1 MDIRIQSIH
10 FNADTRLLDYIQE
23 KIDKLVHFYDRIIA
37 GEIILKL
44 DKSSTLHNKIIH
56 VKLRIPGNDIF
67 VEEKGRSFE
76 EATDIA
82 VDVLARQIKKR
93 KEKMRRM

>member
-1 MDIRIQSIH
+1 MDIRIQSVH
-10 FNADTRLLDYIQE
+10 FHADQKLLDYVQE
-23 KIDKLVHFYDRIIA
+23 KIDRLVHYYDHIIA
-37 GEIILKL
+37 GEVILKL
-44 DKSSTLHNKIIH
+44 DKSADMHNKIIH
-56 VKLRIPGNDIF
+56 VKLHIPGNDIF

-82 VDVLARQIKKR
+82 ADVLARQIKKR

>member
-1 MDIRIQSIH
+1 MDIRIQSVH
-10 FNADTRLLDYIQE
+10 FNADSKLLGYIQE
-23 KIDKLVHFYDRIIA
+23 KVDKLMHYYDRIIA

-44 DKSSTLHNKIIH
+44 DKSADLHNKVVH
-56 VKLRIPGNDIF
+56 VKLHIPGNDIF

-93 KEKMRRM
+93 KEKMRRV

>member
-1 MDIRIQSIH
+1 MDIRIQTVH
-10 FNADTRLLDYIQE
+10 FQADGKLLDYVQE
-23 KIDKLVHFYDRIIA
+23 KIDKLVHYFDGIIS

-44 DKSSTLHNKIIH
+44 DKSSGMHNKIIH
-56 VKLRIPGNDIF
+56 VKLHIPGNNIF

-82 VDVLARQIKKR
+82 VDVLARQIKKH
-93 KEKMRRM
+93 KEKMRKM

>member
-1 MDIRIQSIH
+1 MDIRIQSLH
-10 FNADTRLLDYIQE
+10 FNADSKLLNYIQE
-23 KIDKLVHFYDRIIA
+23 KIDRLVHFYDRIIA

-44 DKSSTLHNKIIH
+44 DKSSDLQNKVVH
-56 VKLRIPGNDIF
+56 VKLHIPGNDIF

>member
-1 MDIRIQSIH
+1 MDIRIQSVH
-10 FNADTRLLDYIQE
+10 FHADVKLLDYVQE
-23 KIDKLVHFYDRIIA
+23 KMDRLVHYYDQIIA
-37 GEIILKL
+37 GEVILKL
-44 DKSSTLHNKIIH
+44 DKSSDLHNKVIH
-56 VKLRIPGNDIF
+56 VKLHIPGNDIF

-82 VDVLARQIKKR
+82 ADVLARQIKKR

>member
-1 MDIRIQSIH
+1 MDIRIQTVH
-10 FNADTRLLDYIQE
+10 FHADGKLLDYVQE
-23 KIDKLVHFYDRIIA
+23 KIDKLVHYFDGIIS
-37 GEIILKL
+37 GEVILKL
-44 DKSSTLHNKIIH
+44 DKSSDLHNKIIH
-56 VKLRIPGNDIF
+56 VKLHIPGNDIF
-67 VEEKGRSFE
+67 VEEVGRSFE

>member
-1 MDIRIQSIH
+1 MDIRIQSVH

-23 KIDKLVHFYDRIIA
+23 KIDRLIHYYDRIIA

-44 DKSSTLHNKIIH
+44 DKSSDLHNKIIH
-56 VKLRIPGNDIF
+56 VKLHIPGNDIF
-67 VEEKGRSFE
+67 VEERGRSFE

-82 VDVLARQIKKR
+82 VDILARQIKKR
-93 KEKMRRM
+93 KEKLRRM

>member
-1 MDIRIQSIH
+1 MDIRIQSVH

-23 KIDKLVHFYDRIIA
+23 KVDKLVHFYDRIIA

-44 DKSSTLHNKIIH
+44 DKSSDLHNKVIH
-56 VKLRIPGNDIF
+56 VKLHIPGNDIF
-67 VEEKGRSFE
+67 VQEKGRSFE

-82 VDVLARQIKKR
+82 IEVLARQIKKR

>member
-1 MDIRIQSIH
+1 MDIRIQSLH
-10 FNADTRLLDYIQE
+10 FNADSKLLNYVQE
-23 KIDKLVHFYDRIIA
+23 KVDKLIHYYDRILA
-37 GEIILKL
+37 GEVILKL
-44 DKSSTLHNKIIH
+44 DKSSDLQNKVIH
-56 VKLRIPGNDIF
+56 VKLQIPGNDIF

-82 VDVLARQIKKR
+82 VDVLARQIKKH

>member
-1 MDIRIQSIH
+1 MEIRIQSVH
-10 FNADTRLLDYIQE
+10 FNADSKLLGYIRE
-23 KIDKLVHFYDRIIA
+23 KVDKLMHYYDRILA

-44 DKSSTLHNKIIH
+44 DKSADLHNKVVH
-56 VKLRIPGNDIF
+56 VKLHIPGNDLF

-93 KEKMRRM
+93 KEKMRRV